1 MKLRNR
7 LMWPLIMV
15 SILLFA
21 GRALAAQA
29 PITLTLVVDAV
40 AAAKTPLYIAKEQ
53 NLFRKHGLEAR
64 VVSIGGATLAIQAG
78 IGGDADVLDADEG
91 SVILS
96 ALQAGPR
103 LKVIGSLVNT
113 FPFKVVGKPDL
124 VQSPG
129 GGRYGISRFGSPSDF
144 SMRLFAKAKGLNPDK
159 DIRILQV
166 GGQPDRLAA
175 LQSGVIDASV
185 FQEPEASMMIS
196 KGFKLIH
203 DFSVKPIPYPFTGF
217 SASLPALQH
226 KRPAVI
232 QYLKTMTEALHIYKC
247 DKKTAIAAMS
257 KGLRTTRS
265 LNEAYDMILG
275 YYPKDISPNR
285 DALKAAVAVF
295 GEVRPDLGER
305 ARTFDID
312 SVVDYTL
319 MQEVLADSAMKPFLG
334 ACRS

>member
-1 MKLRNR
+1 
-7 LMWPLIMV
+7 MWLLV
-15 SILLFA
+15 LFVILFC
-21 GRALAAQA
+21 GGGALAAQA
-29 PITLTLVVDAV
+29 PTVLTLVVDAV

-53 NLFRKHGLEAR
+53 NLFKKYGLDAR
-64 VVSIGGATLAIQAG
+64 VVSIGGASLAIQAG

-124 VQSPG
+124 TESPK

-185 FQEPEASMMIS
+185 FQEPEASIMIS

-217 SASLPALQH
+217 SASLPALQN

-232 QYLKTMTEALHIYKC
+232 QYLKTMTEALHVYKC

-257 KGLRTTRS
+257 KGC
-265 LNEAYDMILG
+265 
-275 YYPKDISPNR
+275 
-285 DALKAAVAVF
+285 
-295 GEVRPDLGER
+295 
-305 ARTFDID
+305 ARR
-312 SVVDYTL
+312 
-319 MQEVLADSAMKPFLG
+319 G
-334 ACRS
+334 R

>member
-1 MKLRNR
+1 MKLKA
-7 LMWPLIMV
+7 LPSLLVLIAPF
-15 SILLFA
+15 LLLPA
-21 GRALAAQA
+21 RAEAAQA
-29 PITLTLVVDAV
+29 PTVLTLVVDAV
-40 AAAKTPLYIAKEQ
+40 AAAKTPLYIAQEQ
-53 NLFRKHGLEAR
+53 NLFRKHGLDAR

-113 FPFKVVGKPDL
+113 FPFKVVGKAEL
-124 VQSPG
+124 LESPR

-144 SMRLFAKAKGLNPDK
+144 SVRLFAKAKGLNPDK
-159 DIRILQV
+159 DVRILQV

-175 LQSGVIDASV
+175 LQSGIIDASV
-185 FQEPEASMMIS
+185 FQEPEASIMMS

-203 DFSVKPIPYPFTGF
+203 DFSLKPIPYPFTGF
-217 SASLPALQH
+217 SASLNALQN
-226 KRPAVI
+226 KRAAVV
-232 QYLKTMTEALHIYKC
+232 QYLKTMTEALYVYKC
-247 DKKTAIAAMS
+247 DKKTALAAMA

-265 LNEAYDMILG
+265 LNEAYEMMLG

-295 GEVRPDLGER
+295 AEVRPDLGER
-305 ARTFDID
+305 AKTFDID
-312 SVVDYTL
+312 SVTDYSL
-319 MQEVLADSAMKPFLG
+319 MHEVLADAAMKPFLG
-334 ACRS
+334 ACHA